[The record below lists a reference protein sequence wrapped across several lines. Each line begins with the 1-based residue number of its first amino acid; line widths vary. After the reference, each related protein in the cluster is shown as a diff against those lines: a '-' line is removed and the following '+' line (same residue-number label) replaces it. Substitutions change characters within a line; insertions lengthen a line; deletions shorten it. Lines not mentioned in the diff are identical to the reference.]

1 METRAD
7 LAAYTR
13 GAVVMKNAALFEQDE
28 MIGHID
34 GFTRNA
40 VGEPILKVLWEDGTI
55 SSIHPHQVRL
65 NPIMWPGT
73 WSEEKCFQ
81 KMRQADEQR
90 ELADRAPKVPSLLR
104 RFFTLSA

>member
-13 GAVVMKNAALFEQDE
+13 GAVVMKNAALFDQDE
-28 MIGHID
+28 MIGHIE

-40 VGEPILKVLWEDGTI
+40 IGEPILKVLWEDDTI
-55 SSIHPHQVRL
+55 TSIHPHQVRL
-65 NPIMWPGT
+65 NPIMWPET
-73 WSEEKCFQ
+73 WAEEKCIK
-81 KMRQADEQR
+81 KMQESDERR
-90 ELADRAPKVPSLLR
+90 ERADRSPKALSLLR